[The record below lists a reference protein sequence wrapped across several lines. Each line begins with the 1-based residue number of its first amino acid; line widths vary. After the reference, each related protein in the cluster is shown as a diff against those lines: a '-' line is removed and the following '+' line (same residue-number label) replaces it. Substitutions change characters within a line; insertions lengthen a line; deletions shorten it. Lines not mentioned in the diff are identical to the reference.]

1 MGIYRLS
8 KSQNILQSTYDYYN
22 SKEATLDSSIKSELE
37 RRMLALEAAINSGDR
52 QQADQLA
59 RALEEFSKD
68 NCKKNIVD
76 YTKEILTAVLIA
88 FILAV
93 VVRQM
98 WFEPYEIPTGSMR
111 PTFREQDR
119 ITVTKTPF
127 GLNIPMTTGHFIFEP
142 KNVERTGAITFT
154 SEGIKNLD
162 EDTPFLGI
170 FPYKKRLIKRTI
182 GRPGDSLYFYGGRIY
197 GVDKDGNA
205 IDELI
210 AAPWMELL
218 EHIPFLKFS
227 GEKSFNNKSI
237 IFSQMNIPIGKIAVD
252 KPRLAGE
259 IFNGKE
265 WIKDSPAAQKSN
277 HQSLSSYS
285 DFFGMRNFAM
295 ARLLTKKELKQ
306 INAKEANELPDALLY
321 LELQHHPSLSYPAV
335 TAQDGRIYINPLK
348 SYIPLE
354 QRHLDAIMDHMY
366 TARLVFKNG
375 RATRYS
381 TENPYFNADSP
392 KFPGVPDGT
401 YEFYYGVLQEVGFGA
416 TTSPAKKENPLY
428 SHDAQNVQKLFNLG
442 IEMHMAYQPQGPHQR
457 DFPTRYAYF
466 RDGDLFL
473 LGGATILKN
482 DPTLI
487 AFNKKELE
495 KQKASS
501 EEKPYA
507 AFQDYGPPVIEGKYD
522 KEFIRTFG
530 VTIPDRQYLLLGDNH
545 AMSADSRVFGFI
557 PEGNLQGAPSLI
569 LWPTGERWGP
579 PAQKA
584 YPLITLPRTIVW
596 LCFALFVAIW
606 YKLQRDKRRRKIV
619 FKKIDEKTSQ
629 KAKFFL

>member
-22 SKEATLDSSIKSELE
+22 SKETTLEPSTKNELE
-37 RRMLALEAAINSGDR
+37 RRMLALEAAIDSGDR

-59 RALEEFSKD
+59 RALEDFSKE
-68 NCKKNIVD
+68 NCKKSILD
-76 YTKEILTAVLIA
+76 YTKEILTAILIA
-88 FILAV
+88 FLLAV

-142 KNVERTGAITFT
+142 KNVERTGVITFT

-182 GRPGDSLYFYGGRIY
+182 GKPGDSLYFYGGRIY
-197 GVDKDGNA
+197 GVDKNGNA

-210 AAPWMELL
+210 TAPWMQPL

-227 GEKSFNNKSI
+227 GEKTFNNKNI
-237 IFSQMNIPIGKIAVD
+237 VFSQMNIPIGKVAID
-252 KPRLAGE
+252 KRELSGE
-259 IFNGKE
+259 IYNGKE
-265 WIKDSPAAQKSN
+265 WVKDSPASQKNN
-277 HQSLSSYS
+277 HSELTAYS

-295 ARLLTKKELKQ
+295 ARLLTKKELSL
-306 INAKEANELPDALLY
+306 INPKEANELPNAPLY
-321 LELQHHPSLSYPAV
+321 LELQHHASLTYPAP
-335 TAQDGRIYINPLK
+335 TTQDGRIYLNPLK

-354 QRHLDAIMDHMY
+354 KRHLDAIMDNMY

-381 TENPYFNADSP
+381 TEAPYFNADSP

-401 YEFYYGVLQEVGFGA
+401 YEFYHGSLEDVGFGA

-428 SHDAQNVQKLFNLG
+428 SRDAENVQKLFNLG
-442 IEMHMAYQPQGPHQR
+442 IEMHMAYQPHGPYQR

-466 RDGDLFL
+466 RDGDLYL
-473 LGGATILKN
+473 LGGAVIKKD
-482 DPTLI
+482 DPTLL

-495 KQKASS
+495 KQKNSS
-501 EEKPYA
+501 EEKPYT
-507 AFQDYGPPVIEGKYD
+507 AFKDYGPPLIDGKYD

-530 VTIPDRQYLLLGDNH
+530 VTMPDKQYLLLGDNH

-557 PEGNLQGAPSLI
+557 PEDNLQGAPSLI
-569 LWPTGERWGP
+569 LWPTGDRWGV

-584 YPLITLPRTIVW
+584 YPLFTLPRSIVW

-606 YKLQRDKRRRKIV
+606 YKLQRDKRNRKIV
-619 FKKIDEKTSQ
+619 FKKT
-629 KAKFFL
+629 A